1 MGLAIVLLAVLHA
14 TGKYPTADGRL
25 AFVSQLER
33 LVYDTRLRLT
43 MPQSAE
49 PNIVILDIDEASL
62 AEIGHWPWSRS
73 VMAKLVPQL
82 FDHYGVAVLGFDIVW
97 AERDRSSGIDTLDA
111 LARDDLKRVPGF
123 RELYESLRPTL
134 DNDGLFAG
142 AMRGRPVVLGYYFT
156 RDERALRVNAIPPPV
171 LPKGSLAVREMR
183 VGGWAGYTG
192 NLPLYLKSAAAAG
205 HFNPLVDEDGVSRR
219 IPMLLQ
225 FDGAY
230 YEPLS
235 LAVVRTYLSLQDRG
249 RLPGVEP
256 QYAAGGALEWLKVGP
271 LKIPVDGEAA
281 VLIPYRGGKRSFQYV
296 ALADVIKE
304 RIDPSKLR
312 GKIALIGG
320 SAPGLHDLRATPV
333 GNLFPG
339 VEIHASVI
347 SGILGGRIK
356 ERAPVPG
363 TELALVLAVGL
374 AAAILFP
381 LLPAL
386 WATLA
391 AAAGVA
397 LLLLVDYAAW
407 TRGDLALPLAAPL
420 LVIVALYLCSMAYGY
435 FVESRSRRQFAEL
448 FGQYVPPELVDR
460 MAADPARYSMEPRSA
475 ELTILFA
482 DVRGFTGISEALRP
496 EELREYINWYLTEMS
511 SIIRGRYRGTLD
523 KYMGDAIMA
532 FWGAPVDDEQ
542 HARNGVLAAL
552 DMQKECEVL
561 NAKFAARAWPT
572 LRIGIGVN
580 SGVVRVGDM
589 GSRLRRAY
597 TAMGDAVNVA
607 SRLERRTKGY
617 AVAVLVGEATQRRVG
632 DVVFREVDRVRVLG
646 KESAITIYEPLGRVS
661 EVGEKALD
669 ELELWNSTLRAY
681 RGRQWDQAEI
691 DLADLVRMNP
701 TCGLYRAYAA
711 RLAEKRRNPPP
722 PAWDGISSF
731 DEK

>member
-1 MGLAIVLLAVLHA
+1 MGLAIVLLFVVHA
-14 TGKYPTADGRL
+14 AGSYPTPDGRL

-33 LVYDTRLRLT
+33 FIYDARLRLT
-43 MPQSAE
+43 MPQRGD
-49 PNIVILDIDEASL
+49 PNIVILDLDEASL
-62 AEIGHWPWSRS
+62 AEIGHWPWSRA
-73 VMAKLVPQL
+73 VMAKLVAKL

-111 LARDDLKRVPGF
+111 LARNDLKRAPDF
-123 RELYESLRPTL
+123 QQLYGSLRPAL
-134 DNDGLFAG
+134 DNDGLFAS

-156 RDERALRVNAIPPPV
+156 RDERALRLNAIPPPV
-171 LPKGSLAVREMR
+171 LSSGSPAGREMGR
-183 VGGWAGYTG
+183 AGWAGYTG

-219 IPMLLQ
+219 IPMLLE

-235 LAVVRTYLSLQDRG
+235 LAVVRTYLSLQDQG
-249 RLPGVEP
+249 RLPSVEP
-256 QYAAGGALEWLKVGP
+256 GYAAGGGLEWLKVGP
-271 LKIPVDGEAA
+271 LKIPVDEDAA
-281 VLIPYRGGKRSFQYV
+281 ALIPYRGGKRSFQYI

-304 RIDPSKLR
+304 RVHPSRLM
-312 GKIALIGG
+312 GKIALLGG
-320 SAPGLHDLRATPV
+320 SAPGLHDLRSTPV

-339 VEIHASVI
+339 VEIHANVV
-347 SGILGGRIK
+347 SGILGGTIK
-356 ERAPVPG
+356 ERAPVAG
-363 TELALVLAVGL
+363 TELILILAAGL

-391 AAAGVA
+391 AAAGA
-397 LLLLVDYAAW
+397 GLLLLVNHAAW
-407 TRGDLALPLAAPL
+407 TRGDIALPLAAPL
-420 LVIVALYLCSMAYGY
+420 LVIVALYLSSMAYGY
-435 FVESRSRRQFAEL
+435 FVESRSKRQFTDL
-448 FGQYVPPELVDR
+448 FGQYVPPELVDQ
-460 MAADPARYSMEPRSA
+460 MAADPAKYNMEPRNA

-496 EELREYINWYLTEMS
+496 EELREYINAYLTEMS
-511 SIIRGRYRGTLD
+511 SIIRGRHRGTLD

-532 FWGAPVDDEQ
+532 FWGAPVDDAE

-552 DMQKECEVL
+552 DMQEECAAL
-561 NAKFAARAWPT
+561 NAKFAARGWPP
-572 LRIGIGVN
+572 LKIGIGVN
-580 SGVVRVGDM
+580 SGAVRVGDM

-617 AVAVLVGEATQRRVG
+617 AVGILVGEPTRRLVR
-632 DVVFREVDRVRVLG
+632 DVAFREVDRVRVAG
-646 KESAITIYEPLGRVS
+646 KDAAITIYEPLGRTS
-661 EVGEKALD
+661 EVGEKALS

-681 RGRQWDQAEI
+681 REQRWDRAEI

-722 PAWDGISSF
+722 PGWDGVSSF